1 MLSIFKRY
9 KMSHSVEEEITNLNN
24 KFNTLEKNV
33 KDNFDI
39 LGNEMAQL
47 STNIENNKLKND
59 TNKKYI
65 ETEVDDIEKQI
76 EKLIDITAINIQSL
90 TFALSVF
97 IISFI
102 ITNYLQLYIYG

>member
-1 MLSIFKRY
+1 MLFIFKRY

-39 LGNEMAQL
+39 LGNEMVQL
-47 STNIENNKLKND
+47 SANVENNKVKNN

-65 ETEVDDIEKQI
+65 ETEVDHIEKKI
-76 EKLIDITAINIQSL
+76 NLSIDITTINIQSL

-97 IISFI
+97 IVSFI

>member
-9 KMSHSVEEEITNLNN
+9 KMSHSVEEKITNLNN

-39 LGNEMAQL
+39 LGNEMVQL
-47 STNIENNKLKND
+47 SANVENNKVKNN

-65 ETEVDDIEKQI
+65 ETEVDHIEKKI
-76 EKLIDITAINIQSL
+76 NLSIDITTINIQSL

-97 IISFI
+97 IVSFI

>member
-1 MLSIFKRY
+1 MLYFFKRY

-39 LGNEMAQL
+39 LGNEMVQL
-47 STNIENNKLKND
+47 SANIE
-59 TNKKYI
+59 NKKYI